1 MPMQQRHSK
10 FVISLSLTLVMI
22 LSAIGYG
29 VFVRNEIEQIGTQ
42 GLLETYE
49 QVNKSFW
56 LFSERNWNVLQE
68 WGRQLRLATNET
80 ELKRML
86 NYFAS
91 EKHTWEYSSLYLFD
105 ESDTVYWVM
114 YDAAASGQEMQGTFD
129 ELYRTRE
136 PIVTSYRLPE
146 SRERK
151 VAFAVPIEPV
161 VLDGVSYNCL
171 TVSYD
176 DETLERLIGGHAY
189 NDQSDCYLIHPNGDV
204 LLSGDAKTQIKD
216 VMYNLF
222 DYLGENAIVDEQ
234 QLANAQTAVSRNGS
248 GSLSFHLG
256 GKSYY
261 LVYQPVG
268 FQSLSIVGVVEQS
281 VVSTGIRSIQN
292 ATVLLLVVMVIC
304 ADLLILLARHSRKE
318 AKRAMERLQQQENA
332 FRKQEEERLKMELLA
347 NTDGLTGLFNERY
360 FNETLKQME
369 RKNEPFS
376 LFYLDLDR
384 FKPVND
390 TFGHDVGNLLLCC
403 VAERLRECVRSE
415 DMVCRIGGDEFAILV
430 AAELSP
436 ERCEEMCL
444 RIKNSLCLPFELE
457 GWQISI
463 STSCGCAV
471 YPRDALDVK
480 EIRILADQRMY
491 TDKAN
496 EE

>member
-1 MPMQQRHSK
+1 MKQRHSK
-10 FVISLSLTLVMI
+10 YMISLSLMLVMI
-22 LSAIGYG
+22 LSAVGYG
-29 VFVRNEIEQIGTQ
+29 VFVQNEIEQVGTQ
-42 GLLETYE
+42 GVLETYE
-49 QVNKSFW
+49 QVNKSFL

-68 WGRQLRLATNET
+68 WGRQLSLATSES

-91 EKHTWEYSSLYLFD
+91 EKYTWEYSSLYLFD
-105 ESDTVYWVM
+105 EEDTVYWVM
-114 YDAAASGQEMQGTFD
+114 YDASASGQKMQGAFD
-129 ELYRTRE
+129 ELYHTRQ

-146 SRERK
+146 SGERK

-161 VLDGVSYNCL
+161 TLDGVTYNCL

-176 DETLERLIGGHAY
+176 DETLERLIGGHSY
-189 NDQSDCYLIHPNGDV
+189 NDRSDCYLVYPNGDV

-222 DYLGENAIVDEQ
+222 DYLSSNANVDERE
-234 QLANAQTAVSRNGS
+234 LAAAQSAVSRSGS
-248 GSLSFHLG
+248 GSLSFRLD

-281 VVSTGIRSIQN
+281 VVNAGIREIQN
-292 ATVLLLVVMVIC
+292 ATALMLLVVVIC

-318 AKRAMERLQQQENA
+318 AKQALERLQQQEEA
-332 FRKQEEERLKMELLA
+332 FRQQEEESRKMEMLA
-347 NTDGLTGLFNERY
+347 NTDSLTGLSNERH
-360 FNETLKQME
+360 FNETLKRME
-369 RKNEPFS
+369 RENEPFS

-430 AAELSP
+430 GSELPP
-436 ERCEEMCL
+436 ERCEEMRL
-444 RIKNSLCLPFELE
+444 RIKNSLRSPFELE
-457 GWQISI
+457 GWQIRI
-463 STSCGCAV
+463 STSCGYAV

-491 TDKAN
+491 ADKADR
-496 EE
+496 E